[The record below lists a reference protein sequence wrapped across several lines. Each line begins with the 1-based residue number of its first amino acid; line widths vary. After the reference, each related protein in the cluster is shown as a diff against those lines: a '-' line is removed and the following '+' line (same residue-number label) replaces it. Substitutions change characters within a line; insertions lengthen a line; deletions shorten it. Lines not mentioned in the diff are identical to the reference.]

1 MLVAYILAL
10 ALGIL
15 FKMMHWPFASHI
27 LLFSILLPTIDV
39 LVQLIRKSEIKG
51 GRTLVSLSVAGF
63 SFFILFKLKY
73 WPGDIIMFLF
83 AIALTIPFIIW
94 CFVQGIR
101 KMTGLRISIWIL
113 CFGFSIWLVSMS
125 RLETRLTFLR
135 ENPENASDK
144 IPPHIR
150 YEIAFLYN
158 QQQDYDKAENILKIV
173 IAEQENYLLTDDRGR
188 EHPMKKM
195 AERNLKRLR
204 PNLESLQHHEWVAFE
219 SIQEY
224 Y

>member
-15 FKMMHWPFASHI
+15 FKMMHWPFASFI
-27 LLFSILLPTIDV
+27 LLFSILLPTIDI

-63 SFFILFKLKY
+63 SIFILFKLQY
-73 WPGDIIMFLF
+73 WPFDFILFLF
-83 AIALTIPFIIW
+83 ALLLSIPFVIW
-94 CFVQGIR
+94 CFVQGIG
-101 KMTGLRISIWIL
+101 KMTRLRTVIWVL
-113 CFGFSIWLVSMS
+113 CLGFSIWLFSMN
-125 RLETRLTFLR
+125 RLETRLTFLP
-135 ENPENASDK
+135 EDPENASER

-195 AERNLKRLR
+195 AERNLKRLI